1 MNRSFLPL
9 ALLLGASL
17 LFSGCLKDSCE
28 INRTYNIF
36 TPVYKPLAEIREGV
50 GVQAP
55 RALRQPGK
63 IYSYGPYLLI
73 NELREGLHIFDNSNP
88 SAPQAMAFLAIPGNA
103 DMAVYQNVLY
113 ADSYMDLLSFDIS
126 TITQPVLV
134 DRKEDVFHQWLIEPE
149 GVIVD
154 YVMEKEQVT
163 RSCEERTFFEWGD
176 RAFAADAT
184 FGNLADASFPSSVSQ
199 AMGVGG
205 SMARFTIAAGHLYA
219 VDRSDL
225 HVFGL
230 TVPQA
235 PQSLNRQSIGWDIE
249 TIYPFGQYLFIGSE
263 TGMYIFDNSI
273 PTSPSLLSI
282 FEHARACDPVV
293 SDGEFAFVTL
303 RSGNVCQG
311 FNNQLDV
318 IDVKNPLQPRLL
330 HSWPM
335 THPMGLAIR
344 GDLLFLCDDTEG
356 LRIFDRSDVLQLGNR
371 QLARLGGF
379 QAFDVIAL
387 PGGTLILVIGKDGL
401 RQYDTAQPAQPVLL
415 SSIPVTP

>member
-1 MNRSFLPL
+1 
-9 ALLLGASL
+9 
-17 LFSGCLKDSCE
+17 
-28 INRTYNIF
+28 
-36 TPVYKPLAEIREGV
+36 V
-50 GVQAP
+50 
-55 RALRQPGK
+55 
-63 IYSYGPYLLI
+63 
-73 NELREGLHIFDNSNP
+73 
-88 SAPQAMAFLAIPGNA
+88 
-103 DMAVYQNVLY
+103 
-113 ADSYMDLLSFDIS
+113 
-126 TITQPVLV
+126 
-134 DRKEDVFHQWLIEPE
+134 
-149 GVIVD
+149 VD

-163 RSCEERTFFEWGD
+163 RSCEERTFFELGD
-176 RAFAADAT
+176 RAFAADAS
-184 FGNLADASFPSSVSQ
+184 FGNLAEASFPSSVSQ

-219 VDRSDL
+219 VDQSDL

-230 TVPQA
+230 TVPQT
-235 PQSLNRQSIGWDIE
+235 PQFLNRQSIGWAIE

-273 PTSPSLLSI
+273 PTSPALLSI

-330 HSWPM
+330 RSWPM

-344 GDLLFLCDDTEG
+344 DHLLFLCDDTDG
-356 LRIFDRSDVLQLGNR
+356 LRIFDRSDVMQLGNR
-371 QLARLGGF
+371 QIARLGGF

-401 RQYDTAQPAQPVLL
+401 RQYDTAQPTLPVLL
-415 SSIPVTP
+415 SSIPVKR

>member
-1 MNRSFLPL
+1 MKRSFLHL
-9 ALLLGASL
+9 ALLLGASFL
-17 LFSGCLKDSCE
+17 LSGCLKDSCK

-36 TPVYKPLAEIREGV
+36 TPVYMPLAEIREGV

-73 NELREGLHIFDNSNP
+73 NEIREGLHIFDNSNP
-88 SAPQAMAFLAIPGNA
+88 SAPQAIAFLAIPGNA

-126 TITQPVLV
+126 TITQPALV
-134 DRKEDVFHQWLIEPE
+134 DRKEDVFHQWHIETE
-149 GVIVD
+149 GVVVD

-163 RSCEERTFFEWGD
+163 RSCEERTFFAWGD

-184 FGNLADASFPSSVSQ
+184 FGNLAEASFPSSVSQ

-230 TVPQA
+230 TAPQM

-249 TIYPFGQYLFIGSE
+249 TIFPFGQYLFIGSE

-273 PTSPSLLSI
+273 PTSPTLLSV

-330 HSWPM
+330 RSWPM

-344 GDLLFLCDDTEG
+344 DHLLFLCDDTDG
-356 LRIFDRSDVLQLGNR
+356 LRIFDRSDVMQLGNR

-415 SSIPVTP
+415 SSIPVKR